1 VGIYQLSI
9 NGDDNYKNCRSPL
22 VSRESS
28 HGSWS
33 SPLAFIL
40 AGAGIAIGF
49 SNFWGFPTLVAEH
62 GGGAFLLLYIT
73 GLLCMG
79 LPLLMCELVL
89 GRRGR
94 QNPIAALHTLAI
106 AAGRHPSW
114 KFLGMTCVFT
124 AVLILSYYGVIYG
137 WALGYLFRAVLG
149 KFSGQTA
156 QGIETIFS
164 GFIGNPEVLLA
175 WHTVFMVA
183 TSAIV
188 ARGLRHGL
196 EKANRWLIGTLGIIL
211 GVLLLDAGFTHD
223 FTATLARIFT
233 VDFSQVSL
241 RSVLEAMKYA
251 FFSLA
256 AGFGLYLVYGS
267 YMPRK
272 ASILAGSMW
281 IVAIDVVVAIVAT
294 VIILCLIASGEQQ
307 LTDGDT
313 LLFMT
318 IPLGF
323 SHVNGGVLWTTLFYL
338 ALVCAA
344 LTSSIALLE
353 TAVGWVIDTF
363 GIRRLRATIFVGLTA
378 WFIGIL
384 TTLSF
389 NQQSPLRFVFR
400 SAGERRE
407 YGLFNIL
414 EVIASNILVPML
426 AIGLLFFTVW
436 KMNPDT
442 VRDEL
447 NIRDGLGYTIWRG
460 LAGVV
465 APGMILLVFLYI
477 NGIISLK

>member
-1 VGIYQLSI
+1 MA
-9 NGDDNYKNCRSPL
+9 
-22 VSRESS
+22 SRESS

-73 GLLCMG
+73 GLLLIG
-79 LPLLMCELVL
+79 WPLLMCELVL

-94 QNPIAALHTLAI
+94 QNPMAGLHTLAI
-106 AAGRHPSW
+106 VAGRHPSW
-114 KFLGMTCVFT
+114 KYLGLACVIT
-124 AVLILSYYGVIYG
+124 AILILSYYGVIYG
-137 WALGYLFRAVLG
+137 WALGYLFRAMLG

-156 QGIETIFS
+156 QGIATIFS
-164 GFIGNPEVLLA
+164 DFVGNPEVLLA
-175 WHTVFMVA
+175 WHTVFMAA

-188 ARGLRHGL
+188 ARGVRNGL
-196 EKANRWLIGTLGIIL
+196 ERANRWLIGLLGIL
-211 GVLLLDAGFTHD
+211 LCVLLLYAGFTHD
-223 FTATLARIFT
+223 FTATLTRIFMPE
-233 VDFSQVSL
+233 FSQVSL
-241 RSVLEAMKYA
+241 RSVFEAMKYA

-256 AGFGLYLVYGS
+256 AGFGLYVVYGS

-272 ASILAGSMW
+272 ASILTGSIW
-281 IVAIDVVVAIVAT
+281 IVAMDVVVAIVAT
-294 VIILCLIASGEQQ
+294 TIIVCLITSSEQQ

-323 SHVNGGVLWTTLFYL
+323 SHVNGGVIWITLFYL

-353 TAVGWVIDTF
+353 TAVSWVIDTF
-363 GIRRLRATIFVGLTA
+363 GMRRLRAAILVGLTA
-378 WFIGIL
+378 WLLGVL

-400 SAGERRE
+400 YAGERHE
-407 YGLFNIL
+407 YGLFNLL
-414 EVIASNILVPML
+414 EMLASNILVPLL

-436 KMNPDT
+436 KMNPAA

-447 NIRDGLGYTIWRG
+447 NIRKDLGYTIWRG
-460 LAGVV
+460 LAGIV
-465 APGMILLVFLYI
+465 APAMIILVFLYI
-477 NGIISLK
+477 NGFINLK

>member
-1 VGIYQLSI
+1 MA
-9 NGDDNYKNCRSPL
+9 
-22 VSRESS
+22 SRESS

-49 SNFWGFPTLVAEH
+49 SNFWGFPSLVAEH

-73 GLLCMG
+73 GLLLMG
-79 LPLLMCELVL
+79 WPLLMCELVV

-94 QNPIAALHTLAI
+94 QNPAAGLHTLAI
-106 AAGRHPSW
+106 MAGRHPSW
-114 KFLGMTCVFT
+114 KYLGLACVIT
-124 AVLILSYYGVIYG
+124 AIVILSYYGVIYG
-137 WALGYLFRAVLG
+137 WALGYLLRAMLG

-156 QGIETIFS
+156 QGIATIFS
-164 GFIGNPEVLLA
+164 DFVSNPEVLLA
-175 WHTVFMVA
+175 WHTVFMAV

-188 ARGLRHGL
+188 ARGVRAGI
-196 EKANRWLIGTLGIIL
+196 EQANRWLIGMLGIIL
-211 GVLLLDAGFTHD
+211 GLLLLYSVFTQD
-223 FTATLARIFT
+223 FTATLARIFIPE
-233 VDFSQVSL
+233 FSQVSL
-241 RSVLEAMKYA
+241 RSVFEAMKYA

-294 VIILCLIASGEQQ
+294 IIILCLIANSEQQ

-323 SHVNGGVLWTTLFYL
+323 SHVNGGVIWLTLFYL

-353 TAVGWVIDTF
+353 AVVSWVIDTF
-363 GIRRLRATIFVGLTA
+363 GIRRVRATLLVGLTA
-378 WFIGIL
+378 WLLGVL

-400 SAGERRE
+400 YAGERRE
-407 YGLFNIL
+407 YGLFNLL
-414 EVIASNILVPML
+414 EMLASNILVPLL
-426 AIGLLFFTVW
+426 ALGLLVFTAW
-436 KMNPDT
+436 KMHPAA

-447 NIRDGLGYTIWRG
+447 NLHADLGYTLWRG

-465 APGMILLVFLYI
+465 APAMIILVFLYI
-477 NGIISLK
+477 NGFINLK